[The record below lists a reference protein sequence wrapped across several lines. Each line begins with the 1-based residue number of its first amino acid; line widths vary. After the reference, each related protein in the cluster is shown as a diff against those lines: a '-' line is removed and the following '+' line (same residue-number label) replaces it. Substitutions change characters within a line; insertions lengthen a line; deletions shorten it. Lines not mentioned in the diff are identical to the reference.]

1 MSQKTVQSLI
11 GRLLTDEEC
20 RIRFLSDPLGTLV
33 AMRDQ
38 GLELTGSEIQ
48 ALLRTERALWS
59 EAAERLD
66 SHLQRCSLLK
76 ES

>member
-38 GLELTGSEIQ
+38 GLELTPSEIQ
-48 ALLRTERALWS
+48 ALLRTERTLWS
-59 EAAERLD
+59 DAAERID